1 MFASATDPAGTE
13 IATANGV
20 LQPGSSKQGNARRAS
35 VGSNCVNAYQRPP
48 SCTR

>member
-1 MFASATDPAGTE
+1 MFATATMSGGTE
-13 IATANGV
+13 IATVNGV
-20 LQPGSSKQGNARRAS
+20 LQPGSSKHGNARRAS